1 MEDRSFFHRI
11 LSGSF
16 PGTMYIAVGKIVQ
29 THGLKGYL
37 KAIPYSGYPER
48 FLHLETIHIEN
59 GEEMQGY
66 IVEAVQVREQFSLL
80 KFRGIDNREAA
91 QALVKSELWV
101 PEAKR
106 TALPEDV
113 YFIDDL
119 LGLQVF
125 DTGGEHLGELEEV
138 LSNAGND
145 IYVVRKEGQELLI
158 PAVSE
163 FVKEVNL
170 PQKKMLVRL
179 IEGMLA

>member
-1 MEDRSFFHRI
+1 M
-11 LSGSF
+11 
-16 PGTMYIAVGKIVQ
+16 
-29 THGLKGYL
+29 
-37 KAIPYSGYPER
+37 
-48 FLHLETIHIEN
+48 
-59 GEEMQGY
+59 
-66 IVEAVQVREQFSLL
+66 EAVQVREQFSLL

-125 DTGGEHLGELEEV
+125 DSEGEHLGELEEV

-145 IYVVRKEGQELLI
+145 IYVVRKEGRELLI